1 MHDSILDNLDKY
13 TAEQLASYIRQ
24 GVVTIDELRQEGL
37 AVNIRHEIE
46 ELLQN
51 NPEEDG
57 WQHACDLNTIEAYQD
72 YLDNY
77 PEGDYR
83 SEARRK
89 IQSLQDTQKFQQ
101 KEDDDELEYSKV
113 DKDDIQALDEFIR
126 NNPTNR
132 FRIAARRRKNELARK
147 NRLSGV
153 ERIQRVILQSDP
165 YDIPGKIEGLI
176 LHQEASEDDL
186 KEILRNDHN
195 ILPADI
201 VMELDG
207 FIDYRALSDAGID
220 DAFIAEL
227 EEIASLSRPE
237 EKEKKLKSP
246 LSEIDLS
253 KIPPLKS
260 IPDGFTEIYFW
271 GVPASGKTCAV
282 GSIMSTM
289 TNGRGVKSVMPFT
302 DSQGSS
308 YMMPLASSFRED
320 QVCILPPRTKVEE
333 TFEMR
338 YQITDD
344 DNKEHGL
351 AFIDLSGELF
361 ECMHMSRAQG
371 KDNLTPKQ
379 QGALTVLEDILVNNR
394 SKNPKIH
401 FFVIE
406 YGSENNRYK
415 GLSQNELLLS
425 CLNYLDDKS
434 ILKDNT
440 IGSYLIITKAD
451 KAGDANIGEYIDEHY
466 SGFYNGLT
474 QRMTKWGIN
483 TRKGKSQ
490 VKRFP
495 FSIGDVCFQ
504 KWCLYDSE
512 WTQYI
517 IEEIKT
523 RSYGIETGLIGKIK
537 IATRK

>member
-1 MHDSILDNLDKY
+1 M
-13 TAEQLASYIRQ
+13 
-24 GVVTIDELRQEGL
+24 
-37 AVNIRHEIE
+37 IE

-51 NPEEDG
+51 NPEEDD
-57 WQHACDLNTIEAYQD
+57 WQHACDLNTIEAYQE

-83 SEARRK
+83 SDARRK
-89 IQSLQDTQKFQQ
+89 LKSLQEVQTNQK
-101 KEDDDELEYSKV
+101 KEDDDELVYSQV
-113 DKDDIQALDEFIR
+113 DKNDIQALDEFIR

-165 YDIPGKIEGLI
+165 YDIPGKIEELI

-201 VMELDG
+201 VMALDG
-207 FIDYRALSDAGID
+207 VIDYRALLDAGID
-220 DAFIAEL
+220 DAFIVQL

-246 LSEIDLS
+246 LSEIDLE

-371 KDNLTPKQ
+371 KENLTPKQ
-379 QGALTVLEDILVNNR
+379 QRALTVLEDILVNNR

-512 WTQYI
+512 WTQWI

-523 RSYGIETGLIGKIK
+523 RSYGIETGLIGKFK
-537 IATRK
+537 SATRK

>member
-1 MHDSILDNLDKY
+1 MHDRILDNLDKY
-13 TAEQLASYIRQ
+13 TAGQLASYIRQ
-24 GVVTIDELRQEGL
+24 GVVTLEELRQEGL

-46 ELLQN
+46 ELLN
-51 NPEEDG
+51 NDSEEDD
-57 WQHACDLNTIEAYQD
+57 WQHACNLNTTEAYQN
-72 YLDNY
+72 YLNNY
-77 PEGDYR
+77 PEGNHR
-83 SEARRK
+83 SDARHNL
-89 IQSLQDTQKFQQ
+89 QSLQEAQQLQQ
-101 KEDDDELEYSKV
+101 KEDDDELVYSQV
-113 DKDDIQALDEFIR
+113 DKNDIHALDDFIR
-126 NNPTNR
+126 DNPTSR
-132 FRIAARRRKNELARK
+132 FRFEARRRKNELARK

-165 YDIPGKIEGLI
+165 YDIPREIEELI

-201 VMELDG
+201 VLALDG
-207 FIDYRALSDAGID
+207 VIDFRALLDAGID
-220 DAFIAEL
+220 DAFIEQL

-246 LSEIDLS
+246 LSEIDLE

-289 TNGRGVKSVMPFT
+289 TNGRGVKSVMPFA
-302 DSQGSS
+302 DSQGSL

-320 QVCILPPRTKVEE
+320 KVCILPPRTKVEE

-338 YQITDD
+338 YLITDD
-344 DNKEHGL
+344 DDKEHGL

-361 ECMHMSRAQG
+361 ECMHFSRAVG
-371 KDNLTPKQ
+371 KENLTPKQ
-379 QGALTVLEDILVNNR
+379 QRALTVLEDILVNNR

-406 YGSENNRYK
+406 YGSENNIYK
-415 GLSQNELLLS
+415 ELTQQQLLSS
-425 CLNYLDDKS
+425 CLNYLDDNS
-434 ILKDNT
+434 ILKENT
-440 IGSYLIITKAD
+440 IGAYLIITKAD
-451 KAGDANIGEYIDEHY
+451 KAGDDNIGEYIDEHY

-512 WTQYI
+512 WTQWI

-523 RSYGIETGLIGKIK
+523 RSYGIETGLIGKFK
-537 IATRK
+537 SATRK

>member
-1 MHDSILDNLDKY
+1 MHDNILDNLDKY
-13 TAEQLASYIRQ
+13 TAEQLAAYIRQ
-24 GVVTIDELRQEGL
+24 KVVTLNELRREGL
-37 AVNIRHEIE
+37 AVNVRHEIE
-46 ELLQN
+46 TLIEN
-51 NPEEDG
+51 DPEDED
-57 WQHACDLNTIEAYQD
+57 WQHACDLNTVEAYQD
-72 YLDNY
+72 YLSNY
-77 PEGDYR
+77 PEGNYR
-83 SEARRK
+83 SDARRN
-89 IQSLQDTQKFQQ
+89 IQSLQEVETVQRRD
-101 KEDDDELEYSKV
+101 DDDELVFSRV
-113 DKDDIQALDEFIR
+113 DKNSIQALDDFIR
-126 NNPTNR
+126 NNPSNR
-132 FRIAARRRKNELARK
+132 FRIEARRRKNELSRK

-165 YDIPGKIEGLI
+165 YDIPGKIEDLI
-176 LHQEASEDDL
+176 IKQEATEEDVI
-186 KEILRNDHN
+186 EIIRNDHN
-195 ILPADI
+195 VLPADI
-201 VMELDG
+201 VKMLDG
-207 FIDYRALSDAGID
+207 VIDFRSLTEAGID
-220 DAFIAEL
+220 EAFIDQLEDMDTLAQSEL
-227 EEIASLSRPE
+227 DTDVAPLSR
-237 EKEKKLKSP
+237 
-246 LSEIDLS
+246 
-253 KIPPLKS
+253 

-289 TNGRGVKSVMPFT
+289 TSGQGVKSVMPFT
-302 DSQGSS
+302 ESQGSK

-320 QVCILPPRTKVEE
+320 KVCILPPRTRVEE

-361 ECMHMSRAQG
+361 ECMHLSRANG
-371 KDNLTPKQ
+371 NLSPKQ
-379 QGALTVLEDILVNNR
+379 REALNVLENILVNNR

-440 IGSYLIITKAD
+440 IGAYLIITKAD
-451 KAGDANIGEYIDEHY
+451 KAGDASIGDYVDEHY
-466 SGFYNGLT
+466 NGFFNGLS

-504 KWCLYDSE
+504 KWCIYDPE
-512 WTQYI
+512 WTQWI
-517 IEEIKT
+517 IEEIKN
-523 RSYGIETGLIGKIK
+523 RSYGIETGLIAKFK
-537 IATRK
+537 SATRK

>member
-24 GVVTIDELRQEGL
+24 GVVTFDELRHEGL

-46 ELLQN
+46 DLLQN
-51 NPEEDG
+51 DPEEDD
-57 WQHACDLNTIEAYQD
+57 WQHACDLNTIEAYQK

-83 SEARRK
+83 SDARRK
-89 IQSLQDTQKFQQ
+89 LKSLQDVQTTQK
-101 KEDDDELEYSKV
+101 KEDDDEWVYSQV
-113 DKDDIQALDEFIR
+113 DKNDIQALEDFIR
-126 NNPTNR
+126 NNPTNKFR
-132 FRIAARRRKNELARK
+132 FEARRRKNVLTHN

-153 ERIQRVILQSDP
+153 ERIERIILQSDP
-165 YDIPGKIEGLI
+165 YDIPNKIQDLI
-176 LHQEASEDDL
+176 LRQEATEEDVID
-186 KEILRNDHN
+186 IFRDDHN
-195 ILPADI
+195 ILSADT
-201 VMELDG
+201 VVELNGVFDFQSLSESG
-207 FIDYRALSDAGID
+207 INNEFI
-220 DAFIAEL
+220 EQL
-227 EEIASLSRPE
+227 EEIASLTRL
-237 EKEKKLKSP
+237 EKVEKLKSP
-246 LSEIDLS
+246 LSEIDLNL
-253 KIPPLKS
+253 IPPLKS

-302 DSQGSS
+302 DSQGSL

-320 QVCILPPRTKVEE
+320 KVCTLPPRTKVEE

-361 ECMHMSRAQG
+361 ECMHLSRAHG
-371 KDNLTPKQ
+371 KENLSPKQ
-379 QGALTVLEDILVNNR
+379 QKALNVLEDILVNNR

-451 KAGDANIGEYIDEHY
+451 KAGDANIGDYIDEHY

-504 KWCLYDSE
+504 KWCIYDPE
-512 WTQYI
+512 WTQWI

-523 RSYGIETGLIGKIK
+523 RSYGIETGLIGKFK
-537 IATRK
+537 SATRK

>member
-13 TAEQLASYIRQ
+13 TAEQLTSYIRQ
-24 GVVTIDELRQEGL
+24 GVVTLDELRQEGL

-46 ELLQN
+46 ELLKN
-51 NPEEDG
+51 DPEEDD
-57 WQHACDLNTIEAYQD
+57 WQHACDLDTIEAYQN

-77 PEGDYR
+77 PEGNYR
-83 SEARRK
+83 SDARRNL
-89 IQSLQDTQKFQQ
+89 QSLQNDQAVQE
-101 KEDDDELEYSKV
+101 KEDDDEFTYSQV
-113 DKDDIQALDEFIR
+113 DRNDIQALDEFIR

-132 FRIAARRRKNELARK
+132 FRFEARRRKNELARK
-147 NRLSGV
+147 NRLSGA
-153 ERIQRVILQSDP
+153 ERIHRIILQSDP
-165 YDIPGKIEGLI
+165 YDIPRKIEELI
-176 LHQEASEDDL
+176 LRQEASEDDL
-186 KEILRNDHN
+186 IEIFRNDHN

-201 VMELDG
+201 VKMLDSV
-207 FIDYRALSDAGID
+207 IDFRALLDAGID
-220 DAFIAEL
+220 DAFIEQL
-227 EEIASLSRPE
+227 EDFDSLQQSDLD
-237 EKEKKLKSP
+237 K
-246 LSEIDLS
+246 IDLE
-253 KIPPLKS
+253 KMPPLKS

-320 QVCILPPRTKVEE
+320 KVCILPPRTKVEE

-361 ECMHMSRAQG
+361 ECMHLSRAQG
-371 KDNLTPKQ
+371 KENLTPKQ
-379 QGALTVLEDILVNNR
+379 QRALTVLEDILVNNR

-451 KAGDANIGEYIDEHY
+451 KAGEANIGDYIDEYY

-504 KWCLYDSE
+504 KWCLYDPE
-512 WTQYI
+512 WTQWI

-523 RSYGIETGLIGKIK
+523 RSYGIETGIIGKFK
-537 IATRK
+537 SATRK

>member
-1 MHDSILDNLDKY
+1 MLD
-13 TAEQLASYIRQ
+13 
-24 GVVTIDELRQEGL
+24 
-37 AVNIRHEIE
+37 
-46 ELLQN
+46 
-51 NPEEDG
+51 
-57 WQHACDLNTIEAYQD
+57 
-72 YLDNY
+72 
-77 PEGDYR
+77 
-83 SEARRK
+83 
-89 IQSLQDTQKFQQ
+89 
-101 KEDDDELEYSKV
+101 
-113 DKDDIQALDEFIR
+113 
-126 NNPTNR
+126 
-132 FRIAARRRKNELARK
+132 
-147 NRLSGV
+147 
-153 ERIQRVILQSDP
+153 RVID
-165 YDIPGKIEGLI
+165 
-176 LHQEASEDDL
+176 
-186 KEILRNDHN
+186 
-195 ILPADI
+195 
-201 VMELDG
+201 
-207 FIDYRALSDAGID
+207 FRALLDAGID
-220 DAFIAEL
+220 DAFIEQL
-227 EEIASLSRPE
+227 EDFDSLPQSDLD
-237 EKEKKLKSP
+237 K
-246 LSEIDLS
+246 IDLE
-253 KIPPLKS
+253 KMPPLKS
-260 IPDGFTEIYFW
+260 IPDGFTEISLW

-320 QVCILPPRTKVEE
+320 KVCILPPRTKVEE

-361 ECMHMSRAQG
+361 ECMHLSRAQG
-371 KDNLTPKQ
+371 KENLTPKQ
-379 QGALTVLEDILVNNR
+379 QRALTVLEDILVNNR

-451 KAGDANIGEYIDEHY
+451 KAGEANIGDYIDEYY

-504 KWCLYDSE
+504 KWCLYDPE
-512 WTQYI
+512 WTQWI

-523 RSYGIETGLIGKIK
+523 RSYGIETGIIGKFK
-537 IATRK
+537 SATRK

>member
-1 MHDSILDNLDKY
+1 MHDNILDNLDKY
-13 TAEQLASYIRQ
+13 TAEELARYIRQ
-24 GVVTIDELRQEGL
+24 GVVTLDELRQEGL
-37 AVNIRHEIE
+37 GVNIRHRIE
-46 ELLQN
+46 EFLN
-51 NPEEDG
+51 NDSEEND
-57 WQHACDLNTIEAYQD
+57 WQHACDLNTKEAYQN

-77 PEGDYR
+77 PEGNHR
-83 SEARRK
+83 SDARHYL
-89 IQSLQDTQKFQQ
+89 QSLQSTQQFQQ
-101 KEDDDELEYSKV
+101 KEDDDEFVYSQV
-113 DKDDIQALDEFIR
+113 DKNDIQALDDFIR
-126 NNPTNR
+126 NYPTNR
-132 FRIAARRRKNELARK
+132 FRIAARRRKNELAYV

-153 ERIQRVILQSDP
+153 ERIQRVIRQSDP
-165 YDIPGKIEGLI
+165 SFIPSKIENLI
-176 LHQEASEDDL
+176 IQQEASEADL
-186 KEILRNDHN
+186 IEIFRNDHN
-195 ILPADI
+195 ILPADT
-201 VMELDG
+201 VKKLDG
-207 FIDYRALSDAGID
+207 VIDFRSLSNAGID
-220 DAFIAEL
+220 DVF
-227 EEIASLSRPE
+227 
-237 EKEKKLKSP
+237 
-246 LSEIDLS
+246 IDLLEDVDASNQS
-253 KIPPLKS
+253 KLETDVVPLES

-289 TNGRGVKSVMPFT
+289 TNGQGVKSVMPFT
-302 DSQGSS
+302 DSQGAK

-320 QVCILPPRTKVEE
+320 KVCILPPRTRVEE

-361 ECMHMSRAQG
+361 ECMYLSRANG
-371 KDNLTPKQ
+371 NLTPKQ
-379 QGALTVLEDILVNNR
+379 KQALNVLENILVNNR
-394 SKNPKIH
+394 SRNPKMH

-440 IGSYLIITKAD
+440 IGAYLIITKAD
-451 KAGDANIGEYIDEHY
+451 KAGDANIGEYIDKHY

-504 KWCLYDSE
+504 KWCLYDPE
-512 WTQYI
+512 WTQWI

-523 RSYGIETGLIGKIK
+523 RSYGIETGLIGKLK
-537 IATRK
+537 SATRK

>member
-1 MHDSILDNLDKY
+1 MHDNILDNLDKY
-13 TAEQLASYIRQ
+13 TAEQLAAYIRQ
-24 GVVTIDELRQEGL
+24 GVVTLDELRQEGL
-37 AVNIRHEIE
+37 AVNVRHEIE
-46 ELLQN
+46 TLLEN
-51 NPEEDG
+51 DPEEDD
-57 WQHACDLNTIEAYQD
+57 WQHACDLNTVEAYQD
-72 YLDNY
+72 YLSNY
-77 PEGDYR
+77 PEGNFR
-83 SEARRK
+83 SDARRK
-89 IQSLQDTQKFQQ
+89 IQSLQEVETVQKRD
-101 KEDDDELEYSKV
+101 DDDESVYSSV
-113 DKDDIQALDEFIR
+113 DKNSIQALDEFIR
-126 NNPTNR
+126 NNPSNR
-132 FRIAARRRKNELARK
+132 FRIEARRRKNELSRK

-153 ERIQRVILQSDP
+153 ERVQRVILQSDP
-165 YDIPGKIEGLI
+165 YDIPGKIENLI
-176 LHQEASEDDL
+176 VSQEATEEDVI
-186 KEILRNDHN
+186 EIFRNNHN
-195 ILPADI
+195 ILPVDI
-201 VMELDG
+201 VKMLDG
-207 FIDYRALSDAGID
+207 VIDFRSLTEAGID
-220 DAFIAEL
+220 DLFIDQLEDFDSVPPSEL
-227 EEIASLSRPE
+227 D
-237 EKEKKLKSP
+237 K
-246 LSEIDLS
+246 IDLD
-253 KIPPLKS
+253 KVPPLRS

-302 DSQGSS
+302 DSQGSL

-320 QVCILPPRTKVEE
+320 KVCILPPRTKVEE

-361 ECMHMSRAQG
+361 ECMHLSRAHG
-371 KDNLTPKQ
+371 KENLSPKQ
-379 QGALTVLEDILVNNR
+379 QRALNVLEDILVNNR

-466 SGFYNGLT
+466 NGFYTGLT

-504 KWCLYDSE
+504 KWCIYDPE
-512 WTQYI
+512 WTQWI
-517 IEEIKT
+517 IEEIKN
-523 RSYGIETGLIGKIK
+523 RSYGIETGLIGKFK
-537 IATRK
+537 SATRK

>member
-1 MHDSILDNLDKY
+1 MRYD
-13 TAEQLASYIRQ
+13 QLIFFAI
-24 GVVTIDELRQEGL
+24 T
-37 AVNIRHEIE
+37 
-46 ELLQN
+46 
-51 NPEEDG
+51 
-57 WQHACDLNTIEAYQD
+57 T
-72 YLDNY
+72 
-77 PEGDYR
+77 
-83 SEARRK
+83 
-89 IQSLQDTQKFQQ
+89 SLPFLKV
-101 KEDDDELEYSKV
+101 YSQV
-113 DKDDIQALDEFIR
+113 DKNDIQALDEFIR

-132 FRIAARRRKNELARK
+132 FRIAARRRTNELARK
-147 NRLSGV
+147 NKLSGV
-153 ERIQRVILQSDP
+153 ERIQRIILQSDP
-165 YDIPGKIEGLI
+165 DVVPGKIVELI
-176 LHQEASEDDL
+176 IRQEASEDDL
-186 KEILRNDHN
+186 MEIFRNDHN

-201 VMELDG
+201 VTKLDG
-207 FIDYRALSDAGID
+207 VVDFCALSDAGID
-220 DAFIAEL
+220 DAFIAQL
-227 EEIASLSRPE
+227 EEIASLSSPE

-246 LSEIDLS
+246 LSEIDLE

-302 DSQGSS
+302 NSQGSL
-308 YMMPLASSFRED
+308 YMMSLASSFRED
-320 QVCILPPRTKVEE
+320 VVCTLPPRTKVEE

-361 ECMHMSRAQG
+361 ECMHLSRAHG
-371 KDNLTPKQ
+371 KKYLSPKQ
-379 QGALTVLEDILVNNR
+379 QNALNVLEDILVNNR

-415 GLSQNELLLS
+415 GLTQQQLLQS

-451 KAGDANIGEYIDEHY
+451 KAGDNANIGEYIDEY
-466 SGFYNGLT
+466 YGGFYNGLV

>member
-1 MHDSILDNLDKY
+1 MNMHDNILDNLDQY
-13 TAEQLASYIRQ
+13 TAKQLVRYIRQ
-24 GVVTIDELRQEGL
+24 GIITLDELCEEGL

-46 ELLQN
+46 NLLEVNQ
-51 NPEEDG
+51 EDDD
-57 WQHACDLNTIEAYQD
+57 WQHACDLNTQAAYQD

-77 PEGDYR
+77 PEGDHR
-83 SEARRK
+83 SDARHR
-89 IQSLQDTQKFQQ
+89 IQVIHDTESNKRQV
-101 KEDDDELEYSKV
+101 DNDEQEYLKV
-113 DKDDIQALDEFIR
+113 DKDSIQALENFIQ
-126 NNPTNR
+126 NFPKNKFR
-132 FRIAARRRKNELARK
+132 FAAKRRINDLKREDGLT
-147 NRLSGV
+147 GV
-153 ERIQRVILQSDP
+153 ERIQRTILQSDP
-165 YDIPGKIEGLI
+165 YEIPSKIEELVI
-176 LHQEASEDDL
+176 SQKIKEEDVI
-186 KEILRNDHN
+186 KAFKNDHN

-201 VMELDG
+201 VKKLDGVIDFHNLSEAEIDEAFIQQLENTDALTQSELDT
-207 FIDYRALSDAGID
+207 DVAP
-220 DAFIAEL
+220 L
-227 EEIASLSRPE
+227 ER
-237 EKEKKLKSP
+237 
-246 LSEIDLS
+246 
-253 KIPPLKS
+253 

-289 TNGRGVKSVMPFT
+289 TNGQGVKSVMPYT
-302 DSQGSS
+302 DSQGAK

-320 QVCILPPRTKVEE
+320 QVCILPPRTRVEE

-361 ECMHMSRAQG
+361 ECMHLSRANG
-371 KDNLTPKQ
+371 NLSPKQ
-379 QGALTVLEDILVNNR
+379 RQALNVLENILVNNR
-394 SKNPKIH
+394 SQNPKIH

-434 ILKDNT
+434 ILKENT
-440 IGSYLIITKAD
+440 IGAYLIITKAD
-451 KAGDANIGEYIDEHY
+451 KAGNADIGDYVDEHY
-466 SGFYNGLT
+466 SGFYNGLS

-504 KWCLYDSE
+504 KWCIYDSE
-512 WTQYI
+512 WTQWI
-517 IEEIKT
+517 IEEIKN
-523 RSYGIETGLIGKIK
+523 RSYGIETGSIGKFK
-537 IATRK
+537 SVTRK